1 MREHSVKILVSRLL
15 QITVLFLVS
24 GCKGGPAPDFSG
36 KWAEKSAERI
46 VAVFTPAASGGYGVQ
61 IGWREDG
68 LAQYEVWEMSAV
80 AGKRKALEYSD
91 GRLSRYSF
99 EREGDTE
106 YVEETVYA
114 DGTGTF
120 RIDRNGELVWTDG
133 KDGTET
139 VFIRT
144 DLDAPRLFRP
154 NNPPD

>member
-1 MREHSVKILVSRLL
+1 MREHSVNILVSRLL
-15 QITVLFLVS
+15 QITVLFMVA

-46 VAVFTPAASGGYGVQ
+46 VAVFTPVTAGGYSVQ
-61 IGWREDG
+61 IGWREEG

-80 AGKRKALEYSD
+80 AGKRKALVYSD
-91 GRLSRYSF
+91 GRLSRFSF

-106 YVEETVYA
+106 YVEETVYV

-120 RIDRNGELVWTDG
+120 RIDRNGELVWTDS
-133 KDGTET
+133 KDGSET

-144 DLDAPRLFRP
+144 DLNAPRLFRP